1 MIIGMDFGTTNT
13 GAAQFDGQRVHLLP
27 LDPTSPTPEICRSAI
42 YMTRTGDYYLGS
54 VALSSYF
61 AQNIGRP
68 TRFRKVRVGEIIQIF
83 AELPVF
89 YRDVYIYEDEF
100 SPGRLFTS
108 IKTALR
114 SRDYYGTAFRGNWFS
129 ASDLVAIFLMGMKM
143 QMEQQ
148 LGAPVRELVLGRP
161 VHFSTDS
168 VEDQIAQS
176 RLLDAAFKA
185 GFERIYL
192 EYEPVA
198 AALAYA
204 RELNRH
210 ELILVFDFGGG
221 TLDFTIMEAG
231 GRSTKRVL
239 ATGGVPIAGDV
250 FDQRLFRVTIPRHLG
265 EGEEYLS
272 GGVRRP
278 IPAHLFD
285 TLSQPAEIL
294 SLNTPQN
301 LEMLQ
306 QIHAGSLD
314 REKTYALLK
323 VVSANYALMM
333 FDLVERSKRQLST
346 EYLTNLMVDT
356 PDFSFHEQVS
366 RPTFERAIAHEV
378 ETIQAEL
385 LATVERAGIPPSR
398 IDRVIRTGG
407 SSQIP
412 LFVELLGDL
421 FGYGKVHAIDIFSS
435 VTSGLAIR
443 AHQIESGQAE
453 LAAYTSD
460 SLARSSEH
468 TLAADN
474 PPEHGQVA
482 DSQTETN
489 VQPVEL
495 GSVLKRLQVRQE
507 AQMEPEHLPEDLIFI
522 INRSGVYA
530 AGLPEDFLQ
539 AAEEAPHAKLL
550 GLSSVFDPLP
560 ELSLGTQF
568 IHAHIGLYLLMVT
581 NQVKLISAPVRDLY
595 LAGQADPHGIGHSL
609 PLDVD
614 EKVTAAMPWNPAAP
628 TAPSICLITAAG
640 QGRLF
645 GAAMLAE
652 TIARRPYFQLE
663 RRYTGIPVYLFPTE
677 VESLILIGTN
687 SGRAAYARSSDLA
700 VQPYDMLRVRM
711 EEKVSV
717 AAAFPTGVLAAGN
730 PVGALSAD
738 GRWLPFEVQG
748 LPYGGPPAQRGGYLR
763 RGFSIAAFLS
773 AEPGSTARTL
783 GVTSAGSL
791 LGLREITRGDEP
803 PAAPQRV
810 VRLTPGEDIVGYIA
824 I

>member
-1 MIIGMDFGTTNT
+1 MIFGMDFGTTNT
-13 GAAQFDGQRVHLLP
+13 GAAQFDGRRVRLLA

-54 VALSSYF
+54 GALSSYF

-89 YRDVYIYEDEF
+89 YRDVFIYEDEF

-129 ASDLVAIFLMGMKM
+129 ASDLVAIFLMGMRM
-143 QMEQQ
+143 QVEGQ
-148 LGAPVRELVLGRP
+148 LGAPVSELVLGRP
-161 VHFSTDS
+161 VHFSKDP
-168 VEDQIAQS
+168 VEDGIAQS

-185 GFERIYL
+185 GFERVYL

-204 RELNRH
+204 RELNRR

-221 TLDFTIMEAG
+221 TLDFTIMEIG
-231 GRSTKRVL
+231 SRGLKRVL
-239 ATGGVPIAGDV
+239 ATGGVPIAGDI
-250 FDQRLFRVTIPRHLG
+250 FDQRLFRVAIPRHLG
-265 EGEEYLS
+265 EGEEFLS

-314 REKTYALLK
+314 KEKTHALLK

-346 EYLTNLMVDT
+346 DYLTSLVVET
-356 PDFSFHEQVS
+356 PDFSFREQIS

-385 LATVERAGIPPSR
+385 LATVERAGIRPSR

-453 LAAYTSD
+453 LPVYTPD

-468 TLAADN
+468 TADASDRHDQAAED
-474 PPEHGQVA
+474 
-482 DSQTETN
+482 QTETTI
-489 VQPVEL
+489 QPIEL

-507 AQMEPEHLPEDLIFI
+507 AQLEPEHLPEELIFV
-522 INRSGVYA
+522 INRMGVYS
-530 AGLPEDFLQ
+530 AGLSEDFLQ
-539 AAEEAPHAKLL
+539 MTIDETPGRLPEL
-550 GLSSVFDPLP
+550 GSIFDPLP
-560 ELSLGTQF
+560 ELSPGVQV
-568 IHAHIGLYLLMVT
+568 IRAQIGLHLLLVT
-581 NQVKLISAPVRDLY
+581 DQFKLISAPARDLY
-595 LAGQADPHGIGHSL
+595 LAGQADPHGIVHSL

-614 EKVTAAMPWNPAAP
+614 ERITAALPWNPAAP
-628 TAPSICLITAAG
+628 AEPSICLVTAIG
-640 QGRLF
+640 QGRAF

-663 RRYTGIPVYLFPTE
+663 RRYTGIPVRLFPAGA
-677 VESLILIGTN
+677 ESLILIGTS
-687 SGRAAYARSSDLA
+687 SGRVAYARDSDLA
-700 VQPYDMLRVRM
+700 VQPYDIMRVRM
-711 EEKVSV
+711 DEEVSAANTFPIGSLTDGNLV
-717 AAAFPTGVLAAGN
+717 A
-730 PVGALSAD
+730 ALSAD
-738 GRWLPFEVQG
+738 GRWIPFEVQS

-773 AEPGSTARTL
+773 AKPGQTHSLA
-783 GVTSAGSL
+783 VTSMGRML
-791 LGLREITRGDEP
+791 RLGENAQIDSSEP
-803 PAAPQRV
+803 PVAPQRV
-810 VRLTPGEDIVGYIA
+810 VKLAADEIIVTCVA
-824 I
+824 